1 MKYSLQRN
9 MLLWTMLCFV
19 FGSVA
24 LTARPW
30 IALFGSADCDQC
42 AKVKAEWLE
51 DGWSEDEAVL
61 VYISIDQEENYLLL
75 KDIEKSLGYTGQFN
89 SFPIALQGSRMAA
102 GGEGFWEL
110 ADELAEPDARV
121 AALLTGLQTAVDKAE
136 DPYITWNAPVA
147 AEQEAT
153 SVKGTQETLAIAPR
167 LLYLSSPGCQKCARQ
182 EVELHLL
189 KQKLPGL
196 QVDHYEVTTEE
207 GQVMMRRVTDHFG
220 IDAEDRNLAPL
231 VAWADGYVTGGLATA
246 ERLAEA
252 LAATPANAAAFWDA
266 PVTEADLQD
275 QRRANHSLL
284 DSMRLTTILLAGLA
298 DGVNPCAFA
307 TVIFLVSYLLYLK
320 RGRRFVLVAGLLFC
334 IGVFASYLLFGI
346 GLSFIVDYL
355 NRFVI
360 VKRIFYWAFAL
371 VGLILAILHLRD
383 ALRYRRS
390 GNAADMEM
398 GLNAQTH
405 RKIHDKIHRW
415 AELTGWLALPA
426 TVLLGVVVSA
436 MEFAC
441 TGQLYLPIIIA
452 INSAGFNLRA
462 MIFLLLYNLF
472 FILPLLAVTVL
483 AYFGIGAKSLA
494 AFARAHVFATKA
506 LMALLF
512 LLLAIVMA
520 WLAIGAA
527 RYNLLIVKY

>member
-1 MKYSLQRN
+1 MKYSLTRK
-9 MLLWTMLCFV
+9 LLFWTMIWFV
-19 FGSVA
+19 CESG
-24 LTARPW
+24 LLNARPW

-42 AKVKAEWLE
+42 AKVKQEWLE
-51 DGWSEDEAVL
+51 DGWAEDEAVL
-61 VYISIDQEENYLLL
+61 TYICIDQEENYLLL
-75 KDIEKSLGYTGQFN
+75 KEIEKKLGYSGQFN
-89 SFPIALQGSRMAA
+89 AFPIALQGTRMAF
-102 GGEGFWEL
+102 GGEGFWQLAEEL
-110 ADELAEPDARV
+110 SEPDAEIV
-121 AALLTGLQTAVDKAE
+121 KLLPGLQEAVDTVAKE
-136 DPYITWNAPVA
+136 PFIEWSAPVNSP
-147 AEQEAT
+147 ETIPPDAT
-153 SVKGTQETLAIAPR
+153 PATTSTTPR

-182 EVELHLL
+182 EVELRLL
-189 KQKLPGL
+189 KQKLPTL

-207 GQVMMRRVTDHFG
+207 GQVMMQRVVKFFA
-220 IDAEDRNLAPL
+220 IEASDRNLAPL
-231 VAWADGYVTGGLATA
+231 VAWAEGFVTGELATE

-252 LAATPANAAAFWDA
+252 LNTLPADAAPFWDA
-266 PVTEADLQD
+266 PVTEEELQT
-275 QRRANHSLL
+275 QRHVNRSLL

-320 RGRRFVLVAGLLFC
+320 RGRRFVLIAGLLFC
-334 IGVFASYLLFGI
+334 VGVFASYLLFGI

-355 NRFVI
+355 NRFII
-360 VKRIFYWAFAL
+360 VKRIFYWTFAL
-371 VGLILAILHLRD
+371 IGFILALLHLRD

-390 GNAADMEM
+390 RNVADMEM
-398 GLNAQTH
+398 GLDAQTH

-441 TGQLYLPIIIA
+441 TGQIYLPTIIA

-462 MIFLLLYNLF
+462 VILLFLYNF
-472 FILPLLAVTVL
+472 IFILPLLAVTAL

-494 AFARAHVFATKA
+494 AFARNHVFATKT
-506 LMALLF
+506 LMTLLF

-520 WLAIGAA
+520 WLALA
-527 RYNLLIVKY
+527 